1 MIFIAYV
8 LINVQHWTKMLDTAF
23 IPRIKDQ
30 IFWFTTINTKLTLN
44 YTFQNQLLQENFF
57 HFLFDFYCIFTY
69 KCSASNENVG
79 HRFKPVFQF
88 KKKNQSTK
96 STKHVF
102 DFYWPVL
109 IFIAYFHKSSSLRMN
124 TLNVLHNQF
133 TRSTGYVFDFYLYFH
148 NCSALQLI
156 KNVGY

>member
-1 MIFIAYV
+1 MNENVGHSANYKNHTFWFSTIIPSWLWITHFKILCYREFFQLFYLIFIAYL
-8 LINVQHWTKMLDTAF
+8 LINVQHCTKMLD
-23 IPRIKDQ
+23 IDSSQ
-30 IFWFTTINTKLTLN
+30 
-44 YTFQNQLLQENFF
+44 FF
-57 HFLFDFYCIFTY
+57 
-69 KCSASNENVG
+69 SS
-79 HRFKPVFQF
+79 
-88 KKKNQSTK
+88 KKNQSTK

-109 IFIAYFHKSSSLRMN
+109 IFIAYFHKSSSLKMN

-156 KNVGY
+156 ENVGY